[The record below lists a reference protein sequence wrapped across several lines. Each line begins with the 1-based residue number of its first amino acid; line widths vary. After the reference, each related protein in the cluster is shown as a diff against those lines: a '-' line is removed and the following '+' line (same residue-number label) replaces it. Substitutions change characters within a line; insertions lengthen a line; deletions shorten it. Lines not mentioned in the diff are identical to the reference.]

1 MSKRISC
8 RAIIIDDNKLVTM
21 YREKENR
28 VYYTFPGG
36 GRDEGESNE
45 DCVVREALEE
55 FGINVKPVKQVYT
68 YENEKTIQ
76 YFYLCD
82 WIDGELGTG
91 EGEEF
96 SADRNRGIYM
106 PTLMPVEN
114 ISKLPLMPP
123 EVAAVLVEDIAK
135 YGAGLADEVK
145 VVEADE

>member
-8 RAIIIDDNKLVTM
+8 RAIVIDQNKLVTM
-21 YREKENR
+21 YREKEDR

-55 FGINVKPVKQVYT
+55 FGITVKPIKHVYT

-76 YFYLCD
+76 YFYTCE
-82 WIDGELGTG
+82 WVDGALGTG

-96 SADRNRGIYM
+96 APDRNRGIYV

-114 ISKLPLMPP
+114 IAKSPLMPP
-123 EVAAVLVEDIAK
+123 EVANALVEDLAK
-135 YGAGLADEVK
+135 YGAELGNEVREFH
-145 VVEADE
+145 VD